1 MAKESQ
7 QLFIDVYKN
16 SKSVTE
22 TTEFAI
28 GMLNTK
34 LSLQQKRIFYWVF
47 SMVTADENPNALYK
61 YNISISE
68 MASIIGTRPSSLKC
82 NMAKVVDQMDIL
94 ELNYNPPM
102 LMDTDD
108 GRIVD
113 KSFGI
118 FDQLWI
124 DKDDPD
130 TIKIILTTGFRRKV
144 IAMKKRYDLEFPLH
158 TILQMSSPYA
168 IDLYTLL
175 ISEAAL
181 QRDKSLQEGKLE
193 NSFVIKISKDKLFDF
208 LNYKGRTSDFNN
220 VIIPTILK
228 NLCNTEILL
237 DSEDPYIERKGNSVV
252 SYTFH
257 VRVNTTREKKI
268 FAKSV
273 MSYSIESGLPKME
286 YLLDKLKEI
295 GVGKSLL
302 KKCRA
307 ENDRN
312 RLWGNYL
319 YTLYCVGPQAKYFNA
334 AYNNNYLESVGGNAS
349 MMFKIFINEPECRR
363 YWKDDELMQCM
374 KDESDS
380 SELGFYDE
388 LRKQI
393 ALAEEKRKMRD

>member
-1 MAKESQ
+1 MGGEERM
-7 QLFIDVYKN
+7 FIDVYKN
-16 SKSVTE
+16 EKAIKE
-22 TTEFAI
+22 TTEFSI

-47 SMVTADENPNALYK
+47 SMVTADENPNAFYK
-61 YNISISE
+61 YNININE
-68 MASIIGTRPSSLKC
+68 MASIINTDPSTFRR
-82 NMAKVVDQMDIL
+82 NIAKVVEQMDIL
-94 ELNYNPPM
+94 ELNYNPPV
-102 LMDTDD
+102 LMNTDD
-108 GRIVD
+108 GRLVD

-118 FDQLWI
+118 FDQMWI
-124 DKDDPD
+124 DRDDPN
-130 TIKIILTTGFRRKV
+130 TIKIVLTTGFRRKV
-144 IAMKKRYDLEFPLH
+144 IAMKKRYDLEFPLQ
-158 TILQMSSPYA
+158 TILQMNSPYA

-175 ISEAAL
+175 ISEAAV
-181 QRDKSLQEGKLE
+181 QRDKSLQEGKLID
-193 NSFVIKISKDKLFDF
+193 SFAIKISKERLLNF
-208 LNYKGRTSDFNN
+208 LNYKGRTSDFNKV
-220 VIIPTILK
+220 VIPNILN
-228 NLCNTEILL
+228 NLKSTEILL
-237 DSEDPYIERKGNSVV
+237 DADDPVIERRGNRIL

-257 VRVNTTREKKI
+257 VRVNTSREKKI

-349 MMFKIFINEPECRR
+349 MMFKIFINEPECHR

-393 ALAEEKRKMRD
+393 ALAEEKRKIGR